1 MQGKHDTIE
10 PRSLDLFD
18 RAGNFEGS
26 WHENKYFAAIIF
38 RLIQGVD
45 GKLPRRFVH
54 DFALQ
59 VLDRNRKR
67 SASRSARPTR
77 GEIFLQES
85 SIKGGRHDHD
95 LKIRPRLRLNLH
107 RSSKSNISVEMP

>member
-18 RAGNFEGS
+18 RAGNFES
-26 WHENKYFAAIIF
+26 SRHENEYVAAIIF

-45 GKLPRRFVH
+45 GKLPRRFIH

-67 SASRSARPTR
+67 SASRSERPTR
-77 GEIFLQES
+77 GQIFLQQS
-85 SIKGGRHDHD
+85 SVEGGRHDDD
-95 LKIRPRLRLNLH
+95 L
-107 RSSKSNISVEMP
+107 